1 MIIYMEKSSYHHGD
15 LKQALIDAGMKI
27 LKEEGVQ
34 ALTLRSAAR
43 ASGVSHSA
51 PYAHFSDKQAL
62 LADISRQGFMDLFEQ
77 LSNTTAKFKHSPKAL
92 LIETGW
98 TYAQFA
104 LTEPNC
110 FKLMFS
116 GILEDQHA
124 YPEFMAA
131 VQKTFHLLVEVVQ
144 ICQTGKVLRTGPID
158 DCAIAV
164 WSLVHGFISLYL
176 EQQFPGR
183 VLEKYQLKNLL
194 ENTLLMLESGENI
207 NG

>member
-1 MIIYMEKSSYHHGD
+1 MIISMEKISYHHGD

-27 LKEEGVQ
+27 LKENGIQ
-34 ALTLRSAAR
+34 ALTLRNTAR
-43 ASGVSHSA
+43 VSGVSHSA
-51 PYAHFSDKQAL
+51 PYAHFADKQAL
-62 LADISRQGFMDLFEQ
+62 LAAISAQGFLALFED
-77 LSNTTAKFKHSPKAL
+77 LSTTVTKFKHSPTEL

-104 LTEPNC
+104 LSNPNC

-124 YPEFMAA
+124 FPDFMEA
-131 VQKTFHLLVEVVQ
+131 VQKTFLLLVEVVQ
-144 ICQTGKVLRTGPID
+144 ICQANKILRNGPVD
-158 DCAIAV
+158 NRAIAV

-194 ENTLLMLESGENI
+194 EQAILLFEPETS
-207 NG
+207 

>member
-1 MIIYMEKSSYHHGD
+1 MIIIMKKNSYHHGD

-62 LADISRQGFMDLFEQ
+62 LADISRQGFEDLFEQ
-77 LSNTTAKFKHSPKAL
+77 LSRTTTEYRHSPTAL

-144 ICQTGKVLRTGPID
+144 ICQSGKVLRAGPVD
-158 DCAIAV
+158 DSCNRG
-164 WSLVHGFISLYL
+164 LEPGTRLYL
-176 EQQFPGR
+176 ALP
-183 VLEKYQLKNLL
+183 
-194 ENTLLMLESGENI
+194 
-207 NG
+207 

>member
-1 MIIYMEKSSYHHGD
+1 MKKKSYHHGD

-51 PYAHFSDKQAL
+51 PYAHFPDKQAL
-62 LADISRQGFMDLFEQ
+62 LADISRQGFEELYDQ
-77 LSNTTAKFKHSPKAL
+77 LSRTTAEFRHSPKAL

-104 LTEPNC
+104 LTEPNY

-131 VQKTFHLLVEVVQ
+131 VQKTFHLLMEVVQ
-144 ICQTGKVLRTGPID
+144 ICQTGKVLRAEPVD

-194 ENTLLMLESGENI
+194 EKALLMLESGEKTT
-207 NG
+207 G

>member
-1 MIIYMEKSSYHHGD
+1 MHNLH
-15 LKQALIDAGMKI
+15 
-27 LKEEGVQ
+27 
-34 ALTLRSAAR
+34 
-43 ASGVSHSA
+43 
-51 PYAHFSDKQAL
+51 
-62 LADISRQGFMDLFEQ
+62 
-77 LSNTTAKFKHSPKAL
+77 
-92 LIETGW
+92 
-98 TYAQFA
+98 

-116 GILEDQHA
+116 GILEDEHS

-131 VQKTFHLLVEVVQ
+131 VQKTYHKLVEVVE
-144 ICQTGKVLRTGPID
+144 ICQTGKVLRSGPID
-158 DCAIAV
+158 ESAIAV

>member
-1 MIIYMEKSSYHHGD
+1 MIIIMKKNSYHHGD

-62 LADISRQGFMDLFEQ
+62 LADISRQGFEELFEQ
-77 LSNTTAKFKHSPKAL
+77 LSRTTAEYRHLPTVL

-104 LTEPNC
+104 L
-110 FKLMFS
+110 
-116 GILEDQHA
+116 
-124 YPEFMAA
+124 
-131 VQKTFHLLVEVVQ
+131 
-144 ICQTGKVLRTGPID
+144 
-158 DCAIAV
+158 
-164 WSLVHGFISLYL
+164 
-176 EQQFPGR
+176 
-183 VLEKYQLKNLL
+183 
-194 ENTLLMLESGENI
+194 
-207 NG
+207 NGT

>member
-1 MIIYMEKSSYHHGD
+1 MKKTQYHHGD
-15 LKQALIDAGMKI
+15 LKQSLIKSGMKI

-34 ALTLRSAAR
+34 ALSLRSAAR
-43 ASGVSHSA
+43 TSGVSHSA
-51 PYAHFSDKQAL
+51 PYAHFPDKQAL
-62 LADISRQGFMDLFEQ
+62 LAAISTQGFLDLHEHLFI
-77 LSNTTAKFKHSPKAL
+77 TTKEFNGSPKEL
-92 LIETGW
+92 LVETGW
-98 TYAQFA
+98 TYVQFA

-131 VQKTFHLLVEVVQ
+131 VQKTFHLLVDVVQ
-144 ICQTGKVLRTGPID
+144 ICQTGKILRAGPVD

-183 VLEKYQLKNLL
+183 VLEKYELKKLL
-194 ENTLLMLESGENI
+194 GKVLLLFESGENSI
-207 NG
+207 D

>member
-1 MIIYMEKSSYHHGD
+1 MNKTQYHHGD
-15 LKQALIDAGMKI
+15 LKQALIESGMRI

-34 ALTLRSAAR
+34 ALTLRSTAR
-43 ASGVSHSA
+43 AAGVSHSA
-51 PYAHFSDKQAL
+51 PYAHFPDKQAL
-62 LADISRQGFMDLFEQ
+62 LAAISTKGFLDLYNNLLE
-77 LSNTTAKFKHSPKAL
+77 TTTKFNDSPKEL

-104 LTEPNC
+104 LNEPNC

-124 YPEFMAA
+124 YPEFIAA
-131 VQKTFHLLVEVVQ
+131 VQKTFHLLVDVVH
-144 ICQTGKVLRTGPID
+144 ICQIEKVLRSGPLD

-194 ENTLLMLESGENI
+194 EKVLLLLESGEKSI
-207 NG
+207 D